1 MARKCIRLGTALGC
15 AIALVSCE
23 PKPPETKLAK
33 DAGEACEIAP
43 ELVCVSA
50 LRTPG
55 DYVIGLYGDNERRKP
70 EDLKCLEAWAKK
82 QRLGFQNR
90 VVGRCRTAQEI
101 NISRLAEMT
110 CGLEHGSVVA
120 DTMRSWINVY
130 SVDRNISDQKLNC
143 LAGWSKDRGLS
154 FVRSRFHTD

>member
-1 MARKCIRLGTALGC
+1 MAPKYIRLGTALGC

-23 PKPPETKLAK
+23 PKPPEIKLAR
-33 DAGEACEIAP
+33 DAGEACEIAT

-50 LRTPG
+50 LKTPG
-55 DYVIGLYGDNERRKP
+55 DYVIGLHSDNEPRKP

-82 QRLGFQNR
+82 QRLRFQS
-90 VVGRCRTAQEI
+90 VSVERCRTAREI
-101 NISRLAEMT
+101 NISRLAEKT

-130 SVDRNISDQKLNC
+130 SVDRNITDQKLHC
-143 LAGWSKDRGLS
+143 LARWTKDKGLS
-154 FVRSRFHTD
+154 FVRSPLH